1 MAGGITITT
10 FESAAYLRHTG
21 RIMEGEVVIHRLP
34 GPPRI
39 PAINEI
45 QKAVAQYFDIPVNEM
60 TSARRARHIAR
71 PRQVAMY
78 LARELTPRSLPEIG
92 RRFGWRDHTTVM
104 HAIKQIERLM
114 TEQPEMTGCVQLLT
128 AELTA

>member
-1 MAGGITITT
+1 MGGITITT
-10 FESAAYLRHTG
+10 FEPAAYLRHIGLIT
-21 RIMEGEVVIHRLP
+21 EGEVVIYRQP

-39 PAINEI
+39 PAISEI
-45 QKAVAQYFDIPVNEM
+45 QAAVAKYFDIPVKEM

-92 RRFGWRDHTTVM
+92 RRFGWRDHTTVI
-104 HAIKQIERLM
+104 HAIKQVERLM
-114 TEQPEMTGCVQLLT
+114 LEQPEMDGCVRVLT
-128 AELTA
+128 GELTA